1 MNSIY
6 VIVSSSPVTIERYT
20 EKILSPFP
28 EIERINYDLLE
39 TPIEKAIEDLDTYN
53 FLSNKKGVIASSVN
67 FLSKEN
73 AKSEVTHNIQAFE
86 KYILNPSPENILI
99 LITDSMDKRKKIV
112 TTLIEKATIL
122 DQEIDIYSLIKEELE
137 DYKMD
142 IKTMNFLISYCGNQ
156 QEKILKEV
164 EKLKIYKIESK
175 EITISDIQE
184 VVMRSMEDNIYSL
197 VDSIL
202 NGKKKDSFMM
212 YQDLLLQG
220 EQASSILSKL
230 ANKIRLI
237 YQVKVLMMDGYSDQQ
252 IGKQLSVHPYPVKLA
267 REASY
272 KYSEDMLTEYLSK
285 LSSVD
290 LKMKQ
295 GSTVAGLAF
304 EVFMASI

>member
-6 VIVSSSPVTIERYT
+6 VIISSNKVTIERHI
-20 EKILSPFP
+20 EKILSPFK
-28 EIERINYDLLE
+28 EIERIRYDLTE
-39 TPIEKAIEDLDTYN
+39 TPIEKVIEDLDTYN
-53 FLSNKKGVIASSVN
+53 FLSNQKGVIASSAS
-67 FLSKEN
+67 FLSKETT
-73 AKSEVTHNIQAFE
+73 KSEVTHNIQAFE

-99 LITDSMDKRKKIV
+99 LIADSIDKRKKIV
-112 TTLIEKATIL
+112 TTLMEHATVL
-122 DQEIDIYSLIKEELE
+122 DQEMDIHSLIKEELE
-137 DYKMD
+137 DYQVD
-142 IKTMNFLISYCGNQ
+142 TKTINFLISYCGNQ
-156 QEKILKEV
+156 QERILKEI
-164 EKLKIYKIESK
+164 EKLKIYKMESK

-202 NGKKKDSFMM
+202 NGKKKDSFLM

-237 YQVKVLMMDGYSDQQ
+237 YQVKILVQDGYSDQQ
-252 IGKQLSVHPYPVKLA
+252 IGKQLNIHPYPVKLA
-267 REASY
+267 REVSY
-272 KYSEDMLTEYLSK
+272 KYSENMLAEYLSK
-285 LSSVD
+285 LSQVD